1 MGLHR
6 ILPPATAQT
15 PQLHR
20 QPLFPPPNRGE
31 GELATRGRRP
41 PLHSAPVAATSA
53 LLGVSNSPKFSLSI
67 GGPATNVDAL
77 STWPQR
83 RSQTDQSS
91 IPWAVAIAGRAVMHH
106 RCLREKI
113 RLKNAMRS
121 LWSIKGV
128 MSLMNLNDGS
138 TVMAKAFSPVLNLA
152 NLAEEVQIAYWRR
165 INLKKAEEMSPTAKL
180 GDTMLQLVQPHSGP
194 KAGGHQRRLSLHDH
208 VVETT
213 TWGKTQKLLQHR
225 RPVTLSTARHCLRSS
240 RPCDP
245 KNERRERKLGGRTPT
260 VTCHAIAMVAYLFT

>member
-1 MGLHR
+1 M
-6 ILPPATAQT
+6 A
-15 PQLHR
+15 
-20 QPLFPPPNRGE
+20 F
-31 GELATRGRRP
+31 
-41 PLHSAPVAATSA
+41 
-53 LLGVSNSPKFSLSI
+53 
-67 GGPATNVDAL
+67 
-77 STWPQR
+77 
-83 RSQTDQSS
+83 
-91 IPWAVAIAGRAVMHH
+91 IA
-106 RCLREKI
+106 
-113 RLKNAMRS
+113 
-121 LWSIKGV
+121 
-128 MSLMNLNDGS
+128 
-138 TVMAKAFSPVLNLA
+138 
-152 NLAEEVQIAYWRR
+152 
-165 INLKKAEEMSPTAKL
+165 AEEMSPTAKL